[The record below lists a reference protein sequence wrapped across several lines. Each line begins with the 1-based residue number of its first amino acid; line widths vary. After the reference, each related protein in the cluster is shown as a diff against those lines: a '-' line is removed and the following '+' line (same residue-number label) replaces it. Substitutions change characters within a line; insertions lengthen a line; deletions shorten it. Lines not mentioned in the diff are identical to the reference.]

1 MRLRT
6 CGGFFVATR
15 KLAGCHPLFGTVNM
29 IYLLHKMGKG
39 GVLTDG

>member
-1 MRLRT
+1 MSLRT
-6 CGGFFVATR
+6 CGGFFVAMR
-15 KLAGCHPLFGTVNM
+15 KLEGFHPLFGTVNM